1 MKKMESLEMR
11 IPTRIKQFPNFLCAL
26 IDRHTTINK
35 KQNVKSST
43 FHLCFFSCESYFA
56 YLYCAC
62 HSLIKVLDNSHN
74 YKVYVFS
81 DSDMPITAE
90 QVGALEK
97 LVPNIHVVSWPK
109 SMGWGH
115 EQIKN
120 IWDAYQYV
128 AEKASN
134 EDIIARVDSDV
145 FFFNNRIFNYVSASE
160 ADLIG
165 DGHFVNFDYVQGG
178 CYFFKKRAVEKI
190 YRHINDRG
198 IETAL
203 VGCHTVVEDVAA
215 DFLAKKLA
223 LTVKQTWFMGFPDEL
238 NNMGGIKQKA
248 QLKFSCAHFVMKN
261 KDKMLEA
268 YARDVVTVNEYQSM
282 MNVISTVT
290 SIDPKC

>member
-1 MKKMESLEMR
+1 MESLDMR
-11 IPTRIKQFPNFLCAL
+11 IPTRLKQLPNFSRAL
-26 IDRHTTINK
+26 VDRHITLNK
-35 KQNVKSST
+35 KRNVKSPT

-62 HSLIKVLDNSHN
+62 HSLIKVLGNSHN

-81 DSDMPITAE
+81 DSDMPITAA

-97 LVPNIHVVSWPK
+97 LLPDIQVISWPK

-115 EQIKN
+115 KQIKN

-128 AEKASN
+128 AESASD

-160 ADLIG
+160 ADLTG
-165 DGHFVNFDYVQGG
+165 DGHFVNFEYVQGG
-178 CYFFKKRAVEKI
+178 CYFFRKLAVEKI
-190 YRHINDRG
+190 YRHINNKG

-203 VGCHTVVEDVAA
+203 AECHTIVEDVAA

-223 LTVKQTWFMGFPDEL
+223 LKVKQTWFMGFPDEL

-261 KDKMLEA
+261 KGKMLEA
-268 YARDVVTVNEYQSM
+268 YARDVVTVEEYQSM
-282 MNVISTVT
+282 MDVISSVT
-290 SIDPKC
+290 SINSKR